1 MDCATDLLKHL
12 CKWVLEHCTEDM
24 KFVLRRIDQSIL
36 VQLQSVVSSEF
47 EKISYC
53 KAIDVLKQA
62 KETKFDI
69 QTEWGIPLTEEHER

>member
-24 KFVLRRIDQSIL
+24 KFVLKRVDQSIAVRL
-36 VQLQSVVSSEF
+36 QLLVSSEF
-47 EKISYC
+47 EKVPYC
-53 KAIDVLKQA
+53 RAIDVLKQV
-62 KETKFDI
+62 KEKKFDL